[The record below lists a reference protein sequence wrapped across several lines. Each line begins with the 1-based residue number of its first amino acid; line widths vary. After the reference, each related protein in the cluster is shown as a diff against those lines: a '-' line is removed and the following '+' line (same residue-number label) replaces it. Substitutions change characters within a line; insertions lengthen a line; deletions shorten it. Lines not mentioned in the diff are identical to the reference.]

1 MRFHVVGLPHT
12 ETTKAYSWCAYTQKV
27 RKFCDMMSGLGHEVI
42 LYAGQNNEADA
53 QVVVHIT
60 NPKNDPDNIPEFSH
74 LNPTFKRFNNKV
86 IKEIKLSGVEPRDFL
101 CIIGGSSQ
109 QPIAAAF
116 PEMMCVEYGVG
127 YGGTFAP
134 YRVFESYAWMH
145 TVYGAHTGGN
155 AHDADGFFFDDVIPN
170 YFDVREFE
178 FVPEPQD
185 YLFYI
190 GRLIDRKGWRV
201 AVEIAEQTGK
211 RLLIA
216 GAGDPGPLPSH
227 CTYMGVVDP
236 GTRSVLLGN
245 AAGHNRPQ
253 SLHRALRGSPCG
265 VHAVRHSG
273 YHDRLGS
280 VHRDR
285 DSRGRKT
292 MPDVLRVQER
302 RQRSETPRQ
311 GRYQGLRYFQVLH
324 RGHRT
329 QVRGVLR
336 ATVNPLRKR
345 ILRMTINGKYVS
357 PSALLQHVLAYAAV
371 VMGVLTTQLQGVHLP
386 AWGSAILGIFG
397 ILLHPWT
404 SVTSTSAPAQAPA
417 PPTPQQ

>member
-1 MRFHVVGLPHT
+1 
-12 ETTKAYSWCAYTQKV
+12 
-27 RKFCDMMSGLGHEVI
+27 MMSGLGHEVI

-245 AAGHNRPQ
+245 ALATIVP
-253 SLHRALRGSPCG
+253 SLYIEPFGG
-265 VHAVRHSG
+265 VHVESMLCGTPVITTDWGVFTETVTPEVGRRCRSFAQFKSAVNEVQHL
-273 YHDRLGS
+273 DRAAIREYA
-280 VHRDR
+280 V
-285 DSRGRKT
+285 SRFSTEVIGPRYEAYF
-292 MPDVLRVQER
+292 ER
-302 RQRSETPRQ
+302 
-311 GRYQGLRYFQVLH
+311 
-324 RGHRT
+324 
-329 QVRGVLR
+329 
-336 ATVNPLRKR
+336 
-345 ILRMTINGKYVS
+345 
-357 PSALLQHVLAYAAV
+357 LLTLYSK
-371 VMGVLTTQLQGVHLP
+371 G
-386 AWGSAILGIFG
+386 FYE
-397 ILLHPWT
+397 
-404 SVTSTSAPAQAPA
+404 
-417 PPTPQQ
+417 